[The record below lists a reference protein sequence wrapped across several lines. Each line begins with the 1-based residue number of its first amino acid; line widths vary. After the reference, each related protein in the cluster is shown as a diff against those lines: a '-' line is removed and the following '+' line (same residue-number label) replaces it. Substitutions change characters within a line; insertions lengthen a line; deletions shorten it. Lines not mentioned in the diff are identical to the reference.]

1 MDYHATDCYA
11 ESIMTRDHAV
21 QHQSRR
27 TPAAMSIEEFVA
39 LSGTS
44 RTTAYDE
51 IKRSGEI
58 AGIRAIRIGK
68 RILLSRSR
76 VYEVFGIQ
84 A

>member
-1 MDYHATDCYA
+1 MKH
-11 ESIMTRDHAV
+11 ERAV
-21 QHQSRR
+21 QDQSRR
-27 TPAAMSIEEFVA
+27 TPAGMSVEEFVD

-58 AGIRAIRIGK
+58 AGIKAIRIGK
-68 RILLSRSR
+68 RIILPRSR

>member
-1 MDYHATDCYA
+1 MKHEHTGQD
-11 ESIMTRDHAV
+11 
-21 QHQSRR
+21 QPRR
-27 TPAAMSIEEFVA
+27 TPAAMSVDEFVD

-58 AGIRAIRIGK
+58 AGIKAIRIGK
-68 RILLSRSR
+68 RIILPRSR

-84 A
+84 T